1 MWLGIVQKKSMVL
14 VKIKQRLGDMLLN
27 LLKLYSQKQIVL
39 FAFWAKVSQSV
50 DYLYIL
56 FGISMWYN

>member
-27 LLKLYSQKQIVL
+27 LYSQKQIVL

-56 FGISMWYN
+56 FGISMWHN